1 MGKESCWFVMEKKSV
16 VKKNNNKKI
25 QFHIEFYP
33 N

>member
-1 MGKESCWFVMEKKSV
+1 MGKESCWFVMEKKKV
-16 VKKNNNKKI
+16 LLKKNNKKI